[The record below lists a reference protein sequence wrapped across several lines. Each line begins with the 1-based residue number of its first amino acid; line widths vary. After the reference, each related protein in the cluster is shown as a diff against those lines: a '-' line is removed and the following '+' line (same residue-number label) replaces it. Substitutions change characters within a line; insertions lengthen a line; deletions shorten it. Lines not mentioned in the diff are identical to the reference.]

1 MIKLELRRFLAM
13 RNLAFA
19 FSIYSAIALTV
30 MAPQAK
36 AQSDSMKKASPV
48 ESQPDGKSFA
58 SPEDASAALYAAAK
72 NDDESQLLVV
82 LGPTVKEILH
92 WSDDPKVRAERR
104 AEFAEKY
111 DQMHR
116 LVKEPDGTVAL
127 YVGSQNWPL
136 PIPLVEYKGS
146 WYFDSELGEKEIMFR
161 RIGRNETEA
170 LQVCQA
176 LVEAEKDYYASNH
189 TYTMKFVSDGSARDG
204 LYWPNGSSK
213 SPIGPYLAHAGVGA
227 SGKSS
232 GEPYHG
238 YYYRILGV
246 QNGDTSGGFAILAF
260 PADYRMSGI
269 MSFIMDSKGDAYEK
283 DLGAKTADMAK
294 EISTYKP
301 DGSWK
306 KAE

>member
-1 MIKLELRRFLAM
+1 
-13 RNLAFA
+13 
-19 FSIYSAIALTV
+19 
-30 MAPQAK
+30 
-36 AQSDSMKKASPV
+36 MKKASPV
-48 ESQPDGKSFA
+48 DSQPDGKSFA
-58 SPEDASAALYAAAK
+58 SPEDASAALYAAAH
-72 NDDESQLLVV
+72 NDDEPQLLVV
-82 LGPTVKEILH
+82 LGPTAKEILH
-92 WSDDPKVRAERR
+92 WSDDPEVRAQRR
-104 AEFAEKY
+104 AEFVQKY

-176 LVEAEKDYYASNH
+176 LVEAEEDYYASNH
-189 TYTMKFVSDGSARDG
+189 AYTMKFVSDGSARDG
-204 LYWPNGSSK
+204 LYWPNGSPK

-238 YYYRILGV
+238 YYYRILSD
-246 QNGDTSGGFAILAF
+246 QNGGASAGFAILAF
-260 PADYRMSGI
+260 PADYQTSGV

-283 DLGAKTADMAK
+283 DLGAKTADTAK
-294 EISTYKP
+294 EITSYNP
-301 DGSWK
+301 DSSWK
-306 KAE
+306 KTE